1 MNKKS
6 LNDKHLRSV
15 SSSIYIIE
23 KMVTDIERVINYP
36 ETGILT
42 KTVNDI
48 GNIDIDLYNAA
59 IGRIKEE
66 IKLIAEKYQL
76 KTEEIKLSRLIN
88 SRKAKIWETI
98 TDTTSRKM
106 KGYSEFPA
114 ELAAE
119 FDTDIARLKEVLDE
133 L

>member
-1 MNKKS
+1 MEKKN
-6 LNDKHLRSV
+6 LTDKHLRSV

-36 ETGILT
+36 ETGILS

-48 GNIDIDLYNAA
+48 GNIDIDHYNNA
-59 IGRIKEE
+59 IGKIKDE
-66 IKLIAEKYQL
+66 IKVIAEKYHL
-76 KTEEIKLSRLIN
+76 RTEEIMLSRLIN

-106 KGYSEFPA
+106 KGYSEFPK